1 MTPEWVLNRRPEVSR
16 EAYPIA
22 RMRPKAVL
30 QTMFLDGDDVEAS
43 EQ

>member
-1 MTPEWVLNRRPEVSR
+1 MTPEWALNRGREASR
-16 EAYPIA
+16 EACQTA
-22 RMRPKAVL
+22 RMAPKAVL